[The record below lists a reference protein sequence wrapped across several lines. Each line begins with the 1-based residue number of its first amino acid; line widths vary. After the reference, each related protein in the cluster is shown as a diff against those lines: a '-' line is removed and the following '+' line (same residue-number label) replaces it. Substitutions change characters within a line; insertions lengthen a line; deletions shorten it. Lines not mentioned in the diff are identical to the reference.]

1 MTTPEMRP
9 VIELVGIEHEYGR
22 TVALRGTD
30 LTVHPGETVA
40 VTGPSGCGKSTLL
53 HVAAGIVRPHAG
65 RVRLLGTDLGAL
77 DDAARTRLR
86 RERLGIVL
94 QFGQLLPDLSV
105 LDNVALPL
113 LLRGARQAS
122 AAADAERWLKR
133 VGMVAE
139 RDAVPAELSGGEEQR
154 VAVARALVGEPA
166 VVLAD
171 EPTGSMDTIGG
182 ERLLDLLLG
191 AARERGA
198 AVVLVTHDNVVA
210 ARADREVRLRDGVVE
225 PEAVLR

>member
-1 MTTPEMRP
+1 LER
-9 VIELVGIEHEYGR
+9 V
-22 TVALRGTD
+22 
-30 LTVHPGETVA
+30 
-40 VTGPSGCGKSTLL
+40 GPST
-53 HVAAGIVRPHAG
+53 
-65 RVRLLGTDLGAL
+65 
-77 DDAARTRLR
+77 
-86 RERLGIVL
+86 
-94 QFGQLLPDLSV
+94 
-105 LDNVALPL
+105 
-113 LLRGARQAS
+113 
-122 AAADAERWLKR
+122 
-133 VGMVAE
+133 E

-154 VAVARALVGEPA
+154 VAVARALVGDPA

-171 EPTGSMDTIGG
+171 EPTGSLDTIGG